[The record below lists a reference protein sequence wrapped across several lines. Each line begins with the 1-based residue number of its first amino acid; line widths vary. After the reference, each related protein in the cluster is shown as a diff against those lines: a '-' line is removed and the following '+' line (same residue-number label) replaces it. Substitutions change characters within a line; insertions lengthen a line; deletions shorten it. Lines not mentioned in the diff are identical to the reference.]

1 MNTKVG
7 KERDLLCRDC
17 CPLHVGTQART
28 DTGEGTRRGG
38 IILFGKSGR
47 LKSGNPMLGRGA
59 GDACRRFLR
68 AAQKIPKG
76 ARAGAR
82 AGELVVGTCNIRT
95 LAFNGANGVT

>member
-1 MNTKVG
+1 
-7 KERDLLCRDC
+7 
-17 CPLHVGTQART
+17 
-28 DTGEGTRRGG
+28 
-38 IILFGKSGR
+38 
-47 LKSGNPMLGRGA
+47 MLGRGA